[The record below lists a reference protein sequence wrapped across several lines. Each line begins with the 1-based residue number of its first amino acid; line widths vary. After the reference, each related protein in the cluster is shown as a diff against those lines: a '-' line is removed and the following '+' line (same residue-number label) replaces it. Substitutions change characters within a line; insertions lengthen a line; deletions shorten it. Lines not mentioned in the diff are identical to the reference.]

1 MLHSKSYEYDVFISH
16 KSEDLQWA
24 LKLRKSLQ
32 DKGFK
37 AFVDEKD
44 LLSGSGWERQLG
56 ETLQNSHHLV
66 VLWSNEADHS
76 QWVRREIAHFDTR
89 VYSLTPNDT
98 QIIFILLE
106 GDNTAY
112 SSFQMISELKTAGA
126 YNAGVNQ
133 LNPNLWSQVVD
144 KVTRAIESTDTS
156 KPVSL
161 LIMAMTNDRIKQIE
175 PTMLFPGGFK
185 SLNTLLEDLG
195 METVKTRDDLAQYY
209 GNQPKDWR
217 PFGSAVSIWTI
228 MDSLKDEINRIQSNH
243 IRWELIGDDF
253 WSANF
258 EAAEKEAEK
267 LISDWAVIIID
278 PLSFYDTDISYRFN
292 NYVYRSF
299 ENAKAVFLA
308 LPPFSILSPYLN
320 FRTIMQRMVTRI
332 FNHFY
337 NPPIIHGTTC
347 AKCNINIA
355 NEQDIKQYLLTSIG
369 VGVITERPEPKNVV
383 LHL

>member
-1 MLHSKSYEYDVFISH
+1 MSHSKSYTFDVFISH
-16 KSEDLQWA
+16 KSEDLRWA
-24 LKLRKSLQ
+24 LKLRNSLQ

-37 AFVDEKD
+37 VFVDEKD

-76 QWVRREIAHFDTR
+76 QWVRREIAHFETR
-89 VYSLTPNDT
+89 VYSPTPDDT
-98 QIIFILLE
+98 RIIFILLE
-106 GDNTAY
+106 GDNSAY

-126 YNAGVNQ
+126 YDTGINQ
-133 LNPNLWSQVVD
+133 LNSNLRSEVVD
-144 KVTRAIESTDTS
+144 KTRRAIESTDTS

-161 LIMAMTNDRIKQIE
+161 LIMAMTNDRIKKIE
-175 PTMLFPGGFK
+175 PTLSFPGGFK
-185 SLNTLLEDLG
+185 SLNTLLEDFG
-195 METVKTRDDLAQYY
+195 METIKTRDDLAQYY
-209 GNQPKDWR
+209 GDHPKDWR
-217 PFGSAVSIWTI
+217 PFGSTDSIWTI

-258 EAAEKEAEK
+258 EAAKKEAEK

-292 NYVYRSF
+292 NYIYQSF

-308 LPPFSILSPYLN
+308 LPPFSILSPYFN
-320 FRTIMQRMVTRI
+320 FRTTMQRIVSRI
-332 FNHFY
+332 FDHFY
-337 NPPIIHGTTC
+337 DPPIINGTAC

-355 NEQDIKQYLLTSIG
+355 NEQDIKQCLLTSIG
-369 VGVITERPEPKNVV
+369 AGFITERPEPKNVV